1 MHKKINVKSYG
12 KKFCK
17 NNIFLQ
23 YYMQLKIRFF
33 KMVKVKLQQQ
43 IKIGQSYSYSDLFS
57 ALGLR
62 TAPVRHKPATFP
74 AS

>member
-1 MHKKINVKSYG
+1 
-12 KKFCK
+12 
-17 NNIFLQ
+17 
-23 YYMQLKIRFF
+23 
-33 KMVKVKLQQQ
+33 MVKVKLQQQ